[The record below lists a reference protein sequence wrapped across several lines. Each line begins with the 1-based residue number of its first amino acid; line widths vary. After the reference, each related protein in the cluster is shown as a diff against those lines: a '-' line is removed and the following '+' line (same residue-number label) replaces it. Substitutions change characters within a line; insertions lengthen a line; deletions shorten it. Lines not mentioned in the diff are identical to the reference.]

1 MTIREA
7 AAKYGVPYATLMSAV
22 RRGDLPH
29 TDYSH
34 AAGRYG
40 WRYDVRA
47 ADVRRWAKHTWR
59 PKAV

>member
-22 RRGDLPH
+22 RRGDVPA
-29 TDYSH
+29 TTRP
-34 AAGRYG
+34 AAGRFG
-40 WRYDVRA
+40 WRHDVRGV
-47 ADVRRWAKHTWR
+47 DVRRWAKRTWR